1 MLDDSKKN
9 MQSTKKLQE
18 GKIVE
23 KDRVIGINSSLG
35 WSEEPILIWYHILSY
50 KVLDCTLYFS
60 LSLSSS
66 LVGGVPSPFL

>member
-35 WSEEPILIWYHILSY
+35 WSEEPKLI
-50 KVLDCTLYFS
+50 
-60 LSLSSS
+60 
-66 LVGGVPSPFL
+66 